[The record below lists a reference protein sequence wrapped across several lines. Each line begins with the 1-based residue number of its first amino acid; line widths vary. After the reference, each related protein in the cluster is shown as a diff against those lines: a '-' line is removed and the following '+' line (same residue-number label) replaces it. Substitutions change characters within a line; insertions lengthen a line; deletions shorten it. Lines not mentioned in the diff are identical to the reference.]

1 MSMMYRKAAVLA
13 GAAAIALPRPAPER
27 KEADPAAVSQ
37 EVKTA
42 LGDFMRTFE
51 EFKTKNDARLKEV
64 EQKGS
69 ADVTTREQV
78 DKLNAALDKSQ
89 AELKKRLD
97 EMEAK
102 ANRLALGG
110 GGGGDRE
117 VKAAEEFSR
126 ITGQT
131 VTAEQLREY
140 KSGLNDHLRNPNVK
154 AATLSVGSDPSGG
167 YLVTPDTTGRM
178 IKKIYESSPMRQL
191 ASVVTIGTDALEGP
205 IDNGEADASWVG
217 EQQPRQQTG
226 APQLG
231 MWQIPVH
238 ELYAY
243 PKVTQ
248 RLLDDARVDQ
258 EAWLAD
264 KATAK
269 FERKENTAFV
279 LGDGNLKP
287 KGLLAYPVVSEADG
301 SRAWG
306 KFQFIATGAAG
317 AFAVADPGDA
327 LLDLI
332 YGLKAAYRNNAR
344 FFMSRGTVGEVRKLK
359 DGQGNYLW
367 QPSAQVGQPA
377 TLLGY
382 GIAEG
387 EDMPAITA
395 NSLSIAFG
403 DFAEAYTIVD
413 RLGVTVIRD
422 NITEPG
428 FVKFNFR
435 KRVGGGANNF
445 EAVKFLKFAA

>member
-1 MSMMYRKAAVLA
+1 MSMMYRKSAVLA

-27 KEADPAAVSQ
+27 KEADPAAVSL

-51 EFKTKNDARLKEV
+51 EFKSKNDARLKEV

-126 ITGQT
+126 ITGQP

-178 IKKIYESSPMRQL
+178 IKKIYETSPMRQL
-191 ASVVTIGTDALEGP
+191 AGSVTIGTDVLEGP

-217 EQQPRQQTG
+217 EQQPREKTG
-226 APQLG
+226 MPQLG
-231 MWQIPVH
+231 MWQIPVN

-243 PKVTQ
+243 PEVTQ
-248 RLLDDARVDQ
+248 RLLDDSRVDM

-264 KATAK
+264 KATSK
-269 FERKENTAFV
+269 FTRKENAAF
-279 LGDGNLKP
+279 LTGDGNLKP
-287 KGLLAYPVVSEADG
+287 KGLLTYPVVEEKDS

-306 KFQFIATGAAG
+306 KFQFVPTGAAG
-317 AFAVADPGDA
+317 AFAAADPGDA

-332 YGLKAAYRNNAR
+332 YGLKADYRNNAQWL
-344 FFMSRGTVGEVRKLK
+344 MSRATVGEVRKLK

-382 GIAEG
+382 GIAEA
-387 EDMPAITA
+387 EDMPGISPGA
-395 NSLSIAFG
+395 LSIAFG
-403 DFAEAYTIVD
+403 DYAEAYIIVD
-413 RLGVTVIRD
+413 RAGVTVIRD
-422 NITEPG
+422 NITKPG

-435 KRVGGGANNF
+435 KRVGGGAVNF